1 MRSSF
6 TAITLAAAFGFASFA
21 ESASLRVSPVIV
33 DLPAPAATTQ
43 LSVFN
48 DAMKPINVQVRIFK
62 WSQKDGKD
70 VLEPANGVAVSPPIA
85 QLKPG
90 GENMVRIVRTSKTP
104 VKGEESYR
112 VVVDEL
118 PPSMRQAIT
127 VIMVVRHSIPVFFA
141 DPSAAGAVVDWSV
154 QPVAG
159 GYQVTARNR
168 GAKRF
173 KVANLELKSGGSTV
187 GERDGLVGYVL
198 GGSTAQW
205 IVPARGRQGGAI
217 TIHGESEAGSFDARA
232 KPQGG

>member
-1 MRSSF
+1 
-6 TAITLAAAFGFASFA
+6 
-21 ESASLRVSPVIV
+21 
-33 DLPAPAATTQ
+33 
-43 LSVFN
+43 
-48 DAMKPINVQVRIFK
+48 
-62 WSQKDGKD
+62 
-70 VLEPANGVAVSPPIA
+70 VLEPAEGVAVSPPIA

-90 GENMVRIVRTSKTP
+90 GENMVRIVRTSKAP
-104 VKGEESYR
+104 VRGEESYR

-118 PPSMRQAIT
+118 PPTARQAIT

-141 DPSAAGAVVDWSV
+141 DPDASGAAVDWSV
-154 QPVAG
+154 KPVSG

-173 KVANLELKSGGSTV
+173 KIANLELKSGGGTIA
-187 GERDGLVGYVL
+187 ERDGLLGYVL